1 MSNYGKM
8 SLADKQL
15 LTAVDQLIDSL
26 LSANPCNPSEIYSSK
41 DYSWEDI
48 KERGA
53 VIGGVFQYKLN
64 EQDMLFVKI
73 QCVYD
78 LKPEGFNF
86 TTPTNFKYRANIW
99 CVLDETP
106 IPVDVIEGINPNP
119 EVDLVPVVDINTPEV
134 KTEGYDRTFLEKKG
148 VDVNHALELL
158 GDMEMYNMTIS
169 DFMKEVEDKWGR
181 IVEYRDNNNMPD
193 YAIEV
198 HSLKSD
204 CKYLGFMKLADI
216 AYQHELKSKEND
228 LFFVQDHF
236 AELEEEYKK
245 VLEIAKEYVE
255 HNPVSDE

>member
-106 IPVDVIEGINPNP
+106 INDRGKLGIYNLTIEKLTDKLYTVLEYLLELP
-119 EVDLVPVVDINTPEV
+119 EVRGNKDCVAKI
-134 KTEGYDRTFLEKKG
+134 K
-148 VDVNHALELL
+148 ELQ
-158 GDMEMYNMTIS
+158 
-169 DFMKEVEDKWGR
+169 
-181 IVEYRDNNNMPD
+181 
-193 YAIEV
+193 
-198 HSLKSD
+198 SL
-204 CKYLGFMKLADI
+204 I
-216 AYQHELKSKEND
+216 Q
-228 LFFVQDHF
+228 
-236 AELEEEYKK
+236 
-245 VLEIAKEYVE
+245 
-255 HNPVSDE
+255 